1 MTTTPGGIKSFSF
14 ILSSRVVGI
23 NMEITLETLICW
35 IIIGMSL
42 VLLHSKQQIKNKIF
56 HKIKHELNLVV
67 GFWNID
73 CQMTYDS
80 LHSLI
85 TLSYYREGIVRLI
98 VTRLEDNFERYHQ
111 NNLVDN
117 LRHYPDNL
125 EDNFVH

>member
-1 MTTTPGGIKSFSF
+1 
-14 ILSSRVVGI
+14 
-23 NMEITLETLICW
+23 
-35 IIIGMSL
+35 MSL
-42 VLLHSKQQIKNKIF
+42 ALLHSKQQINNKIF

-67 GFWNID
+67 GFWNVD

-80 LHSLI
+80 LTHLSHF
-85 TLSYYREGIVRLI
+85 TLSYYRDGIARLI
-98 VTRLEDNFERYHQ
+98 VTSLEDNFERYHQ

>member
-67 GFWNID
+67 GFWNVD

-85 TLSYYREGIVRLI
+85 TLSY
-98 VTRLEDNFERYHQ
+98 
-111 NNLVDN
+111 
-117 LRHYPDNL
+117 
-125 EDNFVH
+125 

>member
-1 MTTTPGGIKSFSF
+1 
-14 ILSSRVVGI
+14 
-23 NMEITLETLICW
+23 MEITLETLICW

-67 GFWNID
+67 GFWNVD